1 MMQTIEVRLKKAQD
15 NYHTALEKYNKSHS
29 TKDWEK
35 LLDAQEQIDR
45 AMTDWFK
52 QTEEQD

>member
-1 MMQTIEVRLKKAQD
+1 MSLKEAQE
-15 NYHTALEKYNKSHS
+15 NYETALEKYNKSHS